1 MNFCHL
7 CAFYGEYMI
16 LVTTSDSCE
25 NACPA
30 VTGFEVLGGLLWSFA
45 DTRYSFQCMHLWPSP
60 PLHWQRLTCLDPL
73 TAVGLVGELWRCR
86 TLQPAAGHTFGLGC
100 DGAPVSLS
108 ISMLLALSSAGR
120 ARSNWIKQNLEA
132 KVVNV
137 KTPNYLPL
145 LSVSTVSLESSKWS
159 KLNRMSCSLP
169 WFEGA
174 QENSCLFSLYACG

>member
-1 MNFCHL
+1 MNFCPL
-7 CAFYGEYMI
+7 CAFYGECMI

-30 VTGFEVLGGLLWSFA
+30 VTRFEVLGGLLWSFA

-73 TAVGLVGELWRCR
+73 TAVRLVGELWRCR
-86 TLQPAAGHTFGLGC
+86 TPHLRFGLWQC
-100 DGAPVSLS
+100 LCLSAVSLS

-120 ARSNWIKQNLEA
+120 ARSNWIKQNLVT
-132 KVVNV
+132 KVVNA

-145 LSVSTVSLESSKWS
+145 LSVCAVSLESSKWS